1 MIKKFL
7 IFLFLFLILVIGG
20 GLAGISVYNQPVS
33 SSDDSSKIFAIK
45 SGQGIKS
52 IAQSLENS
60 KLIKN
65 KYVFLYYTYSLS
77 LNKKIQAGNFKLSP
91 NLTTKEIAVKL
102 TQTGV
107 TDYWVKILEGL
118 RVEELINIFP
128 DDSSIKSADFIKA
141 VKSKEGYIFP
151 DSYLI
156 PQYFT
161 LDQILSTIQTN
172 FDKKFAQA
180 KDQTASEL
188 TDQEAVIFA
197 SLLEREGRSLTS
209 KQIIAGILLN
219 RLSIN
224 MPLQIDAAVQYARDS
239 QNKNISQYWQPVTSA
254 QIKEIESTYNTYKNT
269 GLPPRPIC
277 NPGYNSLYAAFH
289 PTESDYLYYITGND
303 GIMYYAKTLSEH
315 NANISNHL
323 R

>member
-1 MIKKFL
+1 MVL
-7 IFLFLFLILVIGG
+7 AVGG
-20 GLAGISVYNQPVS
+20 GFIGLSVYNQPIS
-33 SSDDSSKIFAIK
+33 TDDSSKIFTIK

-52 IAQSLENS
+52 IAQNLKDS

-102 TQTGV
+102 TQAGV

-118 RVEELINIFP
+118 RVEELTDIFP

-161 LDQILSTIQTN
+161 LDQVISTIQTN

-180 KDQTASEL
+180 KDKSTIDL
-188 TDQEAVIFA
+188 TDKEAVILA

-209 KQIIAGILLN
+209 KQMIAGILLN
-219 RLSIN
+219 RLNIN
-224 MPLQIDAAVQYARDS
+224 MPLQIDATVQYARDS
-239 QNKNISQYWQPVTSA
+239 QNKSITKYWQPITSA
-254 QIKEIESTYNTYKNT
+254 QIKQTNSSFNTYQNP
-269 GLPPRPIC
+269 GLPSQPIC

-303 GIMYYAKTLSEH
+303 GVMYYAKTLEEH
-315 NANISNHL
+315 NANIAKYL
-323 R
+323 K